1 MADPVTWTLIGSAV
15 AGGAATIMKGQAAAA
30 QGRAQEKINEYNAQ
44 QAKRQGEARL
54 AAAKIEADRLGR
66 KGAIINAA
74 NRAMAS
80 KSGISISE
88 SPSTLD
94 VLADT
99 AFQFH
104 LDQNYLLNQGMQD
117 YISTINQGSLL
128 RAEGAYAKAQGEQAR
143 TMSYIAGG
151 AQIGA
156 GLYPYRNT
164 LFPAGNQT
172 AIKQAGGLSTVANS
186 PQVNDFM
193 RNQWH

>member
-1 MADPVTWTLIGSAV
+1 MADPVIWTWIGSAV
-15 AGGAATIMKGQAAAA
+15 AGGAATIMQGQAAAA

-44 QAKRQGEARL
+44 QVKRQGEARL

-117 YISTINQGSLL
+117 YISAINQGSLL
-128 RAEGAYAKAQGEQAR
+128 RAEGAYAKAQ
-143 TMSYIAGG
+143 
-151 AQIGA
+151 
-156 GLYPYRNT
+156 
-164 LFPAGNQT
+164 
-172 AIKQAGGLSTVANS
+172 
-186 PQVNDFM
+186 
-193 RNQWH
+193 